1 MGAASTAPVRLA
13 WDLSLNLFSVL
24 DQQIAIVALVKQIVA
39 IVNEILGV
47 LLDELVDY
55 KCDSTCYSNSGNAD
69 GNDLAVIGLF
79 LKEMHN
85 RSSFIIR
92 SK

>member
-1 MGAASTAPVRLA
+1 MGAASTAPVHLA
-13 WDLSLNLFSVL
+13 LGLRLNLFSVL
-24 DQQIAIVALVKQIVA
+24 DHQIAIVAFVQQIVA

-47 LLDELVDY
+47 LLDQLIDHESN
-55 KCDSTCYSNSGNAD
+55 STCYSNSSNAD

-79 LKEMHN
+79 LKEMHGKP
-85 RSSFIIR
+85 SFIIR